1 MQFRSVHP
9 YDGRFL
15 GSYEGLSKEQLSDK
29 IRQTHSAFQQ
39 WKLTRFTE
47 RAQLM
52 HAASGEL
59 LKNKKDYAESITL
72 EMGKVI
78 AESVAEIEKCAKVC
92 AYYATNAEGFLKDEP
107 LTTPHGEAYIHHNP
121 IGVVLAVMPWNFP
134 FWQVFRFAAPT
145 LMAGNA
151 CLLKHA
157 SNVPKC
163 ALDIQQVF
171 VNAGFPENVFNTLLI
186 GSSAVKEVIGHPLV
200 GAVTLT
206 GSEIAGKSVAGTAGS
221 QIKKSVLELGG
232 SDPFI
237 VLKDADIKKAAE
249 IGVKARML
257 NAGQSCIAAKRF
269 ILEKEIADEF
279 TRYFIDGI
287 EKLETGDPLEFDTTF
302 ATLARKDLAEE
313 LYQKVKKSID
323 LGAEVIYG
331 TLPDT
336 IDSAFFPALILG
348 NLKPGMPAYD
358 EEMFGPVASFFVVD
372 SEAEAVTIA
381 NDSPFGLGGSLWTKN
396 IEKAR
401 NLASKVESGAVYI
414 NQMMFSDPTVPFGGI
429 KISGYGRE
437 LSHLG
442 IREFTNQKTVWV
454 G

>member
-437 LSHLG
+437 LSLLG

>member
-313 LYQKVKKSID
+313 LYQQVKKSID

-331 TLPDT
+331 KLPDK
-336 IDSAFFPALILG
+336 IDSAFFPAMILG

-437 LSHLG
+437 LSLLG